1 MCIWDDVPQTTNDF
15 YPFAIMCGVYLVS
28 NEMHISCA
36 YHMCISIGGVR
47 ATLEDDHILCHEL
60 GEGFYTP
67 YKYDLK
73 HQVQAFLLD
82 PIHRITGSLCQTT
95 GSLLQGHTPYQQ
107 PLKM

>member
-28 NEMHISCA
+28 NEVHISCA

-60 GEGFYTP
+60 GEGFYTLC
-67 YKYDLK
+67 KYDLK
-73 HQVQAFLLD
+73 HQVRDFLVRSNTSDYRLFMSD
-82 PIHRITGSLCQTT
+82 NRLFTSRTHALSTAI
-95 GSLLQGHTPYQQ
+95 
-107 PLKM
+107 